1 MDDTNTNE
9 TDRAERRTDDTDGR
23 DSDGHSTDGRDT
35 DDPGRTVTPDADA
48 DEVEYGKLLDRFGA
62 DALSDDQVER
72 FPQPPHPLLRRGI
85 YYAGRDVD
93 RLLGAIEAD
102 ERCSIVTGVG
112 PSGPMHVG
120 HAVTFYFA
128 KWLQAATGA
137 VVYVPLSDDEKYLSR
152 DQNLAETRAYTREN
166 LRDLVAVGFDPER
179 TRFVIDTADADV
191 IYPLATALAER
202 ITPAARDAV
211 YGEPANVGMG
221 FYPAVQATHLL
232 LPQLVDGPHATTV
245 PIAVDQDPHVR
256 LARDVAAKERFP
268 VEKPGAL
275 LSKFL
280 PGLDGPGKMSASDD
294 TPTIHLTDDRET
306 VHAKLGRAYSG
317 GRTDREAHREHGGDP
332 DVDVAFQLL
341 DAFFEPEDAE
351 IDRLARE
358 YRAGELLSGELKAHA
373 ADRIAAFLDAHRARR
388 PGDAELDD
396 ALAPYRLTDA
406 ERDRALATIDLGSGV
421 EAVEPRKG

>member
-1 MDDTNTNE
+1 MDDTNTNANA
-9 TDRAERRTDDTDGR
+9 TDRTAQRTDDTDE
-23 DSDGHSTDGRDT
+23 DDT
-35 DDPGRTVTPDADA
+35 DSSENTVTPD
-48 DEVEYGKLLDRFGA
+48 EVAGEVDYGKPLDRFGA
-62 DALSDDQVER
+62 DALTDDHLSR
-72 FPQPPHPLLRRGI
+72 FPQPPHPLLRRGS

-93 RLLGAIEAD
+93 RLLDTIEGD

-112 PSGPMHVG
+112 PSGPMHIG

-152 DQNLAETRAYTREN
+152 DQSLAETRDHTREN
-166 LRDLVAVGFDPER
+166 LRDLVAVGLDPER

-191 IYPLATALAER
+191 VYPLATALAER

-211 YGEPANVGMG
+211 YGEPANIGIG

-232 LPQLVDGPHATTV
+232 LPQFVDGPHVTTV

-294 TPTIHLTDDRET
+294 APTIYLTDDRET
-306 VHAKLGRAYSG
+306 VHEKLGRAYSG
-317 GRTDREAHREHGGDP
+317 GRTDVEAHREHGGDP
-332 DVDVAFQLL
+332 EVDVAFQLL
-341 DAFFEPEDAE
+341 SAFFERDDDEL
-351 IDRLARE
+351 DRLARE
-358 YRAGELLSGELKAHA
+358 YQAGELLSGDLKAHA
-373 ADRIAAFLDAHRARR
+373 ADRIADFLDAHQARR
-388 PGDAELDD
+388 PSDAAPDD

-406 ERDRALATIDLGSGV
+406 ERERALAAVDLGSGV
-421 EAVEPRKG
+421 EAVEPGKG